1 MGSEITLSI
10 VGFHHVAIIAS
21 DYLKSKDFY
30 TTILGTEIIHETYRS
45 ERNSYKLDL
54 RCRDGSQIELFSF
67 QILLRV

>member
-30 TTILGTEIIHETYRS
+30 TTILGTEIIHETLS
-45 ERNSYKLDL
+45 
-54 RCRDGSQIELFSF
+54 I
-67 QILLRV
+67 